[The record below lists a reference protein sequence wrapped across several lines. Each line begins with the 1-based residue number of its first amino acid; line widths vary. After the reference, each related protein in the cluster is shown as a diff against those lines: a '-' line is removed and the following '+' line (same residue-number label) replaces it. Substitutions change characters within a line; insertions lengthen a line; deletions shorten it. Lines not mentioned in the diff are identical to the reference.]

1 MPEFRV
7 YIPESKSGVMYQF
20 KEQFGKEG
28 SSMIVTFMEESLTGK
43 MADTENQ
50 GAETARIF
58 DLYFGDITNEREF
71 SRLLGGRKSAE
82 AAVINR
88 CAELRRKY
96 PDIADDV
103 IEKFNEKHPN
113 FAKIT
118 GVDK

>member
-28 SSMIVTFMEESLTGK
+28 SPMIVTFMEESLTGNV
-43 MADTENQ
+43 ADPKNQ

-71 SRLLGGRKSAE
+71 SVFLAEEKARKPPSSTGAQNSAE
-82 AAVINR
+82 NIR
-88 CAELRRKY
+88 
-96 PDIADDV
+96 
-103 IEKFNEKHPN
+103 
-113 FAKIT
+113 T
-118 GVDK
+118 SQMMS